1 MKKIFIAVCVVSTL
15 AGCSSPKVVEYHP
28 MVTYQDLVMDK
39 KIQPLSRGEQIDA
52 IKDCQEVGLRPRL
65 VYGKRLVNGY
75 TADVV
80 LDVICSNKYAF

>member
-15 AGCSSPKVVEYHP
+15 AGCSSPKVAEYRP